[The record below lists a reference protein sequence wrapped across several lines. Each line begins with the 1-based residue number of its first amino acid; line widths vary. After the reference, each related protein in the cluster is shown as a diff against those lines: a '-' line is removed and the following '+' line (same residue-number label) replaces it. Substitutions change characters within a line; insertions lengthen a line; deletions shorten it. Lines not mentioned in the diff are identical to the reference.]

1 MLILS
6 ISLLS
11 IGIGGSIGVLGAA
24 MALGIR
30 HGIDWDHIAAI
41 TDITSTA
48 ATIDDDNYQGTI
60 SDTLLVTITGIV
72 RHAPV
77 LNGDVEGSLQVL
89 LPESLT
95 LNSGAMVSADVLVSG
110 TVEGSVFIG

>member
-1 MLILS
+1 MLVLS

-11 IGIGGSIGVLGAA
+11 IGVGGSIGVLGAA

-48 ATIDDDNYQGTI
+48 ATIEHDGGWLTSEPGVMLTDE
-60 SDTLLVTITGIV
+60 SH
-72 RHAPV
+72 HAPMRV
-77 LNGDVEGSLQVL
+77 AVGSMAAAGSTRVTATATVAA
-89 LPESLT
+89 PHTHSLGE
-95 LNSGAMVSADVLVSG
+95 LGHR
-110 TVEGSVFIG
+110 